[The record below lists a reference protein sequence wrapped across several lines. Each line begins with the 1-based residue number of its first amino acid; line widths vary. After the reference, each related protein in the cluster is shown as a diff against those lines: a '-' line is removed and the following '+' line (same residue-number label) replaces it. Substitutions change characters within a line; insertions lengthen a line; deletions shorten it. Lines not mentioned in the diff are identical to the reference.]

1 MRNNM
6 EKKADSQI
14 FKRHNSFVEKA
25 SHEGRLFQIVY
36 ICLYKSKKLNKFE
49 LTVEKKYASMKDA
62 LLWCYMPIIYI
73 IAYIIE
79 IEK

>member
-62 LLWCYMPIIYI
+62 LLWC
-73 IAYIIE
+73 
-79 IEK
+79 